1 MTVFNKSWIFL
12 KDDTDDNIFIE
23 DFGEVPKSDYYDAN
37 WWANHPNE
45 EINSMVDDYG
55 GIEYLQSVLDK
66 DEVAGSASQVGAFSE
81 EKYLDDNPRVFQA
94 GQALNQDDPFRM
106 KRPEMDTELEEL
118 ATEAGRRK
126 GRAAED
132 YDHQLDFD
140 TDNPQNERLIN
151 VIQPQMDRRQTDL
164 EREIKRRSLI

>member
-23 DFGEVPKSDYYDAN
+23 DFGDVPKEDYYDAN
-37 WWANHPNE
+37 WWANSPHE
-45 EINSMVDDYG
+45 HINSVMDEFG
-55 GIEYLQSVLDK
+55 SIEELQSDLDK
-66 DEVAGSASQVGAFSE
+66 

-94 GQALNQDDPFRM
+94 GHALIQNDPFRM